1 LSAQSQ
7 GIVRAN
13 NSADVVAAGISRAP
27 SPEGIL
33 IPITITHSVKG
44 KIKMRVAA
52 VVVTVFL
59 CSSIFA
65 DDKNIVE
72 KNASDREKQVKPEG
86 QSKSEN
92 QPVSSEIPTHR
103 KEMREVRN
111 QVELVYPQPNIFHA
125 TNTYEPRRF
134 HCSTYEKKISEA
146 LESQIETFDFN
157 ETPLLDV
164 AIQIEDDYGIQVE
177 LDTQALE
184 DAGLDPES
192 PVTKSL
198 AGISLRSAL
207 HLILG
212 DMDLT
217 YLIKDDVLLITTKDK
232 ASENPTIV
240 SYPVVWSCDYQSL
253 IDLIQQT
260 IAPQSWNTVGENGA
274 LLPYPLYNEIF
285 ISQTEEVHEEI
296 LDLFR
301 NIIDTDASSTDG
313 SVITRTYQITDA
325 SLLPD
330 VEKKVIEICS
340 AALGEQSDPKAK
352 ITRIGNTLVVQSA
365 VRAFQVYAAEV
376 IRSLQGIKNPQTD
389 FSGAV
394 TEDHE

>member
-1 LSAQSQ
+1 
-7 GIVRAN
+7 
-13 NSADVVAAGISRAP
+13 
-27 SPEGIL
+27 
-33 IPITITHSVKG
+33 
-44 KIKMRVAA
+44 MRVAA

-92 QPVSSEIPTHR
+92 QPVSSEIPKHR
-103 KEMREVRN
+103 KEMKEVRN
-111 QVELVYPQPNIFHA
+111 QVELIYPQPNIFHA
-125 TNTYEPRRF
+125 TNTYEPRRLN
-134 HCSTYEKKISEA
+134 CSTHEKKISEA
-146 LESQIETFDFN
+146 LESQVETFDFN
-157 ETPLLDV
+157 ETSLLDV
-164 AIQIEDDYGIQVE
+164 AEQIEDDYGIQVE
-177 LDTQALE
+177 LDSRALE
-184 DAGLDPES
+184 DAGLDPET

-240 SYPVVWSCDYQSL
+240 SYPVVWSCDYQVL
-253 IDLIQQT
+253 ADLIHNT
-260 IAPQSWNTVGENGA
+260 ISPQSWNIVGANGV
-274 LLPYPLYNEIF
+274 LQLYPLNNEIV

-301 NIIDTDASSTDG
+301 NIIDTDAFSTDG

-340 AALGEQSDPKAK
+340 AALGEQSDPNAK